1 MKIKTI
7 LAILAATVCLNWIA
21 FAQTWTPVGPP
32 NVGWTAV
39 ACSAGGNKLFAID
52 VPSYPSIYGLST
64 NSGATWTTIT
74 EPQSFTGSLYGS
86 WACIASSAD
95 GNTLLAMNYNTV
107 WASTNSGVSWCSN
120 TVSDV
125 GWWTAVALSADG
137 VKAVAV
143 NAGPAYGQGV
153 PGGIYTSTNSGMTW
167 SETLAPSNTW
177 SCVASSADGT
187 ILAAAILGSSL
198 PRVPVYV
205 STNSGATWAPT
216 ACPPNM
222 QCTAIASS
230 ADGRELIVGGF
241 DGETTG
247 AGMLYTS
254 TNSGNTWISNSVPL
268 FERWYGVASSAD
280 GTRLVAVSQYY
291 GGIFTSTNSG
301 MTWISNSLPNN
312 LNWLSVASSAD
323 GTKLAAACPGSPS
336 GGGIYTLESTPTP
349 QLNSTLINGNLALS
363 WLIPSTNFVVQQNSD
378 LTTAN
383 WSGVTNVPVLNLT
396 NLQYQVALPATAGN
410 AFFRLKTP

>member
-1 MKIKTI
+1 
-7 LAILAATVCLNWIA
+7 
-21 FAQTWTPVGPP
+21 
-32 NVGWTAV
+32 
-39 ACSAGGNKLFAID
+39 
-52 VPSYPSIYGLST
+52 
-64 NSGATWTTIT
+64 
-74 EPQSFTGSLYGS
+74 LYGS

-95 GNTLLAMNYNTV
+95 GNILFAMNYNTV
-107 WASTNSGVSWCSN
+107 WISTNSGVSWCSN
-120 TVSDV
+120 TVSGV

-137 VKAVAV
+137 EKAVAV

-153 PGGIYTSTNSGMTW
+153 PGGIYTSTNSGRTW

-187 ILAAAILGSSL
+187 TLAAAVLGSSL
-198 PRVPVYV
+198 PRAPVYV

-222 QCTAIASS
+222 QCTALASS

-254 TNSGNTWISNSVPL
+254 TNSGNTWISNSLPL

-280 GTRLVAVSQYY
+280 GARLVAVAQNY

-301 MTWISNSLPNN
+301 ITWVSNSLPNTPA
-312 LNWLSVASSAD
+312 WLSVASSAD
-323 GTKLAAACPGSPS
+323 GTKLVAACPGSPS
-336 GGGIYTLESTPTP
+336 GGGIYTRQSTPAP

-363 WLIPSTNFVVQQNSD
+363 WLIPSTNFVLQQSSD
-378 LTTAN
+378 LITTN
-383 WSGVTNVPVLNLT
+383 WSIVTNAPILNLT
-396 NLQYQVALPATAGN
+396 NLQNQVTLPAPAGS
-410 AFFRLKTP
+410 AFFRLATP